1 MNSQYNDVIK
11 LKLHNYEIKLK
22 FPNQELELDRLDLS
36 DAELEL
42 QQTSPLLVI
51 RQKDFIFKLQKSKG

>member
-1 MNSQYNDVIK
+1 MNSHDVIK
-11 LKLHNYEIKLK
+11 LKLHNYDIKLE
-22 FPNQELELDRLDLS
+22 FPNQELELDRLDMS

-51 RQKDFIFKLQKSKG
+51 QQKNFILKLQKSKG